1 MNPLQPCPQDCPI
14 IKASQRS
21 PRQLRLQLHTNHPSN
36 LLQSHHVSS
45 HPSLL
50 HSPQVTL
57 PPISLRKENQLSI
70 PKSISIHSCICPWL
84 SILSSRANSFTDA
97 LCFPCFSSAQ
107 EPYAINFPLSG
118 LFLPSRLC
126 SRSFPSAF
134 KCPRFCTPLKRKKK
148 GKRKGEE
155 RRGE

>member
-1 MNPLQPCPQDCPI
+1 MNPLQPCPQDCPT

-57 PPISLRKENQLSI
+57 PPISRRKENQLSI
-70 PKSISIHSCICPWL
+70 PKSAYTPAFAPDSPSSHPGLIPSQMLSASLASHLLRGLMPSISL
-84 SILSSRANSFTDA
+84 SLAFFFHLVSVLHPSLQHLNVLDSA
-97 LCFPCFSSAQ
+97 L
-107 EPYAINFPLSG
+107 L
-118 LFLPSRLC
+118 
-126 SRSFPSAF
+126 
-134 KCPRFCTPLKRKKK
+134 
-148 GKRKGEE
+148 
-155 RRGE
+155 